1 MATTKCGQPRRYGG
15 VLIVYI
21 YIYVCNAAVMCYNVE
36 ACCETCVDALAS
48 FEPWMPQPLA
58 ADSARGGR
66 EQQSEARGLP
76 CAPHKEHGNGEQ
88 EGEKE
93 KEELQQHGEGKSSRG
108 GKALQSETQA
118 LPGSSEQQLQAAEAC
133 SSCGQQGPGGSQA
146 GPPHA
151 AASAG
156 QHFDP
161 LRKHSKVTKAR
172 VGRAEEPLDHATFE
186 MLATDLAEV
195 LQNLGPG
202 ASLSPLLLHLSL
214 LQALSV
220 SLAKK
225 SAYRSTHDHTTC
237 PSNLNTSTR
246 ELFLAWEKEFRLYH
260 AEHCPN
266 MGMNPPLLLLVSWP
280 LEEQQVASPLIMNV
294 AY

>member
-1 MATTKCGQPRRYGG
+1 
-15 VLIVYI
+15 
-21 YIYVCNAAVMCYNVE
+21 
-36 ACCETCVDALAS
+36 
-48 FEPWMPQPLA
+48 MPQPLA
-58 ADSARGGR
+58 ADSARGTR

-76 CAPHKEHGNGEQ
+76 CAPDKEHGNGEQ

-93 KEELQQHGEGKSSRG
+93 KEELQQHGEGDSRTG

-133 SSCGQQGPGGSQA
+133 SSSCGQQQPGGSQA
-146 GPPHA
+146 VPPHA

-172 VGRAEEPLDHATFE
+172 VGRAEEPLDKATFE

-225 SAYRSTHDHTTC
+225 SAYRSTHDQTTR
-237 PSNLNTSTR
+237 PSNRNTSSR
-246 ELFLAWEKEFRLYH
+246 ELFLAWETIFGLYH
-260 AEHCPN
+260 AKHCPN
-266 MGMNPPLLLLVSWP
+266 MGMKPPLLLPLSWP
-280 LEEQQVASPLIMNV
+280 LEEQQVASPLITNV